1 MKDWERYEQTAQ
13 YLLNEFATHF
23 GLGRVEGKQLVPG
36 ESGTEWEIDAKGV
49 KVDGE
54 GFLIVECRRWKSSLS
69 QEHVA
74 ALAYRIKDA
83 RAQGG
88 ILVTPTELQK
98 GARKIAEHESI
109 HHVILDKDSTTEAY
123 VIEFLDKV
131 FVGFRDTLYVSDW
144 FEISDT
150 PFSDT
155 P

>member
-69 QEHVA
+69 QGQVA
-74 ALAYRIKDA
+74 ELAYRVRDA

-98 GARKIAEHESI
+98 GARKVAEYESI

-123 VIEFLDKV
+123 VIELLDKV
-131 FVGFRDTLYVSDW
+131 FIGVRETLYVSVR

-150 PFSDT
+150 PFSNT